1 MKLTPQ
7 DTSPPV
13 ALLEN
18 VGQQYGATIALRDI
32 SLAIPARRMVGLIGP
47 DGVGK
52 SSLLSLIAGA
62 RAIGQGNVM
71 VLGGDMRDVHHRRDV
86 CPKIAW
92 MPQGLGK
99 NLYHT
104 LSVYENVD
112 FFARLFGH
120 DKAERELRIN
130 ELLQSTGL
138 APFRDRP
145 AGKLS
150 GGMKQKL
157 GLCCALIHDPQLLI
171 LDEPTTG
178 VDPLSRA
185 QFWELIDSIRQR
197 QPEMSVLVATAY
209 MEEAERFDWLVAM
222 NAGEVLATGSA
233 AELKAQTGSQT
244 LEQAFIAL
252 LPEAQRQ
259 AHKTVV
265 IPPRDSR
272 EEEIAIEARGLT
284 MRFGN
289 FVAVDHVNFRIAR
302 GEIFGFLGSN
312 GCGKS
317 TTMKMLTGL
326 LPASE
331 GEAWLFGQPVD
342 PKDIATRQRVG
353 YMSQA
358 FSLYSELSVRQ
369 NLELHARLFHIPDDE
384 IANRVA
390 EMSERF
396 MLTEVEDALPADL
409 PLGIRQRLSLAVAV
423 IHRPEMLILD
433 EPTSG
438 VDPVA
443 RDMFWQLMV
452 DLARQDRVT
461 IFISTHFMN
470 EAERCDRIS
479 LMHAGKV
486 LASDTPQA
494 LVEQRG
500 AASLEEAFIAWLK
513 EAQPSSPV
521 PDEPTS
527 AVTSH
532 SEHTAPRQ
540 AFSLRRLFS
549 YSRREALE
557 LRRDPV
563 RSTLALLGTV
573 ILMFIMGYGISMD
586 VEDLRFAV
594 LDRDQTLSSQGWSQ
608 NIAGSRYFIE
618 QAPLHSYDEL
628 DRRMRDGEL
637 AVAIEIPP
645 NFGRDIARGTP
656 VQIGVW
662 VDGAMPNRA
671 ETVRG
676 YVQAMHLAWLQEMA
690 GRQSSP
696 QRDTSLISI
705 ETRYRYNPDVK
716 SLPAIVP
723 AVIPLLLMMIPAM
736 LSALSV
742 VREKEL
748 GSIINLYVTPTTRSE
763 FLLGKQLP
771 YIVLGMFNFFL
782 LCALSVFVF
791 GVAHKGSFLTLTLA
805 ALLYVTIAT
814 GLGLLIS
821 TFMKS
826 QIAAIFGTAIITLIP
841 ATQFSGMIDP
851 VASLEG
857 PGRWIG
863 QIYPTSHFLTI
874 ARGTFSKALNLSDL
888 WGLVHS
894 AIDCGAAGA
903 RAERAAAEET
913 GGMMRGLRNIYNL
926 GVKELRSLLGDK
938 AMLALIVFAFTVSVY
953 SSATVMPGSLHLAP
967 IAVADMDKSQLSSR
981 IINAFYRPWFLE
993 PELITA
999 DEMDAGLD
1007 AGRYTFA
1014 INIPPNFQR
1023 DVLAGRQPE
1032 IQVNV
1037 DATRMSQAFTG
1048 NGYIQNIISGE
1059 VNSFVARYRDNSVLP
1074 VELAVRMRFNP
1085 NLEQERFGA
1094 VMAIINNITMLAIV
1108 LTGSALIREREHGTI
1123 EHLLVMPVTPF
1134 EIMMAKIW
1142 SMGLVVLVVS
1152 GLSLILMV
1160 QGILQV
1166 PIEGSIPLFM
1176 LGVAL
1181 SLFATTSIG
1190 IFMGTLARS
1199 MPQLG
1204 LLMILVLL
1212 PLQML
1217 SGGSTPRESMP
1228 QLVQDIMLTMP
1239 TTHFV
1244 SLAQAILYR
1253 GASFAIVWPQFLTLL
1268 AIGGVFFTIA
1278 LLRFR
1283 KTIGEM
1289 A

>member
-1 MKLTPQ
+1 MTALALVPV
-7 DTSPPV
+7 PPV
-13 ALLEN
+13 AHLDG
-18 VGQQYGATIALRDI
+18 VSQHYGTTVALNNITLD
-32 SLAIPARRMVGLIGP
+32 IPARCMVGLIGP

-52 SSLLSLIAGA
+52 SSLLSLISGA
-62 RAIGQGNVM
+62 RVIEQGNVM
-71 VLGGDMRDVHHRRDV
+71 VLGGDMRDPKHRRDV
-86 CPKIAW
+86 CPRIAW

-120 DKAERELRIN
+120 DKAEREARIT
-130 ELLQSTGL
+130 ELLNSTGL

-157 GLCCALIHDPQLLI
+157 GLCCALIHDPELLI

-185 QFWELIDSIRQR
+185 QFWDLIENIRQR
-197 QPEMSVLVATAY
+197 QTNMSVLVATAY

-233 AELKAQTGSQT
+233 QELRDKTASAT

-252 LPEAQRQ
+252 LPQAQRQ
-259 AHKTVV
+259 AYQPVV
-265 IPPRDSR
+265 IPPYHAEQED
-272 EEEIAIEARGLT
+272 IAIEAKDLT

-289 FVAVDHVNFRIAR
+289 FVAVDHVNFRIPR

-342 PKDIATRQRVG
+342 PKDIDTRRRVG

-358 FSLYSELSVRQ
+358 FSLYSELTVRQ
-369 NLELHARLFHIPDDE
+369 NLELHARLFHIPEAE
-384 IANRVA
+384 IPRRVQ

-396 MLTEVEDALPADL
+396 MLAEVEDSLPESL

-452 DLARQDRVT
+452 DLSRQDKVT

-470 EAERCDRIS
+470 EAERCDRMS

-486 LASDTPQA
+486 LASGTPQE
-494 LVEQRG
+494 LVERRG
-500 AASLEEAFIAWLK
+500 ATSLEEAFISWLQ
-513 EAQPSSPV
+513 EAAGPAPETSVPV
-521 PDEPTS
+521 DTKHEEAKP
-527 AVTSH
+527 
-532 SEHTAPRQ
+532 PRQ
-540 AFSLRRLFS
+540 GFSLRRLFS

-573 ILMFIMGYGISMD
+573 ILMLIMGYGISMD
-586 VEDLRFAV
+586 VENLRFAV
-594 LDRDQTLSSQGWSQ
+594 LDRDQTVSSQAWSL
-608 NIAGSRYFIE
+608 NLAGSRYFIE
-618 QAPLHSYDEL
+618 QPPLTSYDDL
-628 DRRMRDGEL
+628 DRRMRSGEV

-656 VQIGVW
+656 VEIGVW
-662 VDGAMPNRA
+662 VDGAMPSRA
-671 ETVRG
+671 ETVKG
-676 YVQAMHLAWLQEMA
+676 YVQAMHQSWLQDVA
-690 GRQSSP
+690 SRQPMPVGQSGLM
-696 QRDTSLISI
+696 TI

-723 AVIPLLLMMIPAM
+723 AVIPLLLMMIPSM

-771 YIVLGMFNFFL
+771 YIALGMLNFLL

-791 GVAHKGSFLTLTLA
+791 GVPHKGSFLTLSLA

-814 GLGLLIS
+814 GMGLLIS

-826 QIAAIFGTAIITLIP
+826 QIAAIFGTSIITLIP

-863 QIYPTSHFLTI
+863 EIYPTSHFLTI
-874 ARGTFSKALNLSDL
+874 ARGTFSKALDLNDL
-888 WGLVHS
+888 WPLFVPLLIAIPVVMGL
-894 AIDCGAAGA
+894 
-903 RAERAAAEET
+903 
-913 GGMMRGLRNIYNL
+913 
-926 GVKELRSLLGDK
+926 
-938 AMLALIVFAFTVSVY
+938 
-953 SSATVMPGSLHLAP
+953 
-967 IAVADMDKSQLSSR
+967 
-981 IINAFYRPWFLE
+981 
-993 PELITA
+993 
-999 DEMDAGLD
+999 
-1007 AGRYTFA
+1007 
-1014 INIPPNFQR
+1014 
-1023 DVLAGRQPE
+1023 
-1032 IQVNV
+1032 
-1037 DATRMSQAFTG
+1037 
-1048 NGYIQNIISGE
+1048 
-1059 VNSFVARYRDNSVLP
+1059 SVL
-1074 VELAVRMRFNP
+1074 L
-1085 NLEQERFGA
+1085 LKKQEG
-1094 VMAIINNITMLAIV
+1094 
-1108 LTGSALIREREHGTI
+1108 
-1123 EHLLVMPVTPF
+1123 
-1134 EIMMAKIW
+1134 
-1142 SMGLVVLVVS
+1142 
-1152 GLSLILMV
+1152 
-1160 QGILQV
+1160 
-1166 PIEGSIPLFM
+1166 
-1176 LGVAL
+1176 
-1181 SLFATTSIG
+1181 
-1190 IFMGTLARS
+1190 
-1199 MPQLG
+1199 
-1204 LLMILVLL
+1204 
-1212 PLQML
+1212 
-1217 SGGSTPRESMP
+1217 
-1228 QLVQDIMLTMP
+1228 
-1239 TTHFV
+1239 
-1244 SLAQAILYR
+1244 
-1253 GASFAIVWPQFLTLL
+1253 
-1268 AIGGVFFTIA
+1268 
-1278 LLRFR
+1278 
-1283 KTIGEM
+1283 
-1289 A
+1289 

>member
-13 ALLEN
+13 ALLEH
-18 VGQQYGATIALRDI
+18 VGQQFGATIALRDI

-62 RAIGQGNVM
+62 RTIEQGNVM
-71 VLGGDMRDVHHRRDV
+71 VLGGDMRDVHHRREV

-197 QPEMSVLVATAY
+197 QPAMSVLVATAY

-259 AHKTVV
+259 AHRAVV

-358 FSLYSELSVRQ
+358 FSLYSELTVLQ
-369 NLELHARLFHIPDDE
+369 NLELHARLFHIPDGE
-384 IANRVA
+384 IPGRVA
-390 EMSERF
+390 EMCERF

-443 RDMFWQLMV
+443 RDIFWQLMV
-452 DLARQDRVT
+452 DLARQDQVT

-500 AASLEEAFIAWLK
+500 SNSLEEAFIAWLK

-521 PDEPTS
+521 PEEPTS
-527 AVTSH
+527 AVASH
-532 SEHTAPRQ
+532 SGHTAPRQ
-540 AFSLRRLFS
+540 AFSLRRLLS

-690 GRQSSP
+690 ARQSSP
-696 QRDTSLISI
+696 QHDTSLISI

-874 ARGTFSKALNLSDL
+874 ARGTFSKALNISDL
-888 WGLVHS
+888 WGS
-894 AIDCGAAGA
+894 FIP
-903 RAERAAAEET
+903 
-913 GGMMRGLRNIYNL
+913 
-926 GVKELRSLLGDK
+926 LL
-938 AMLALIVFAFTVSVY
+938 
-953 SSATVMPGSLHLAP
+953 
-967 IAVADMDKSQLSSR
+967 IAVPLV
-981 IINAFYRPWFLE
+981 L
-993 PELITA
+993 
-999 DEMDAGLD
+999 GL
-1007 AGRYTFA
+1007 
-1014 INIPPNFQR
+1014 
-1023 DVLAGRQPE
+1023 
-1032 IQVNV
+1032 
-1037 DATRMSQAFTG
+1037 
-1048 NGYIQNIISGE
+1048 
-1059 VNSFVARYRDNSVLP
+1059 SVL
-1074 VELAVRMRFNP
+1074 L
-1085 NLEQERFGA
+1085 LKKQEG
-1094 VMAIINNITMLAIV
+1094 
-1108 LTGSALIREREHGTI
+1108 
-1123 EHLLVMPVTPF
+1123 
-1134 EIMMAKIW
+1134 
-1142 SMGLVVLVVS
+1142 
-1152 GLSLILMV
+1152 
-1160 QGILQV
+1160 
-1166 PIEGSIPLFM
+1166 
-1176 LGVAL
+1176 
-1181 SLFATTSIG
+1181 
-1190 IFMGTLARS
+1190 
-1199 MPQLG
+1199 
-1204 LLMILVLL
+1204 
-1212 PLQML
+1212 
-1217 SGGSTPRESMP
+1217 
-1228 QLVQDIMLTMP
+1228 
-1239 TTHFV
+1239 
-1244 SLAQAILYR
+1244 
-1253 GASFAIVWPQFLTLL
+1253 
-1268 AIGGVFFTIA
+1268 
-1278 LLRFR
+1278 
-1283 KTIGEM
+1283 
-1289 A
+1289 

>member
-13 ALLEN
+13 ALLEH
-18 VGQQYGATIALRDI
+18 VGQQFGATIALRDI

-62 RAIGQGNVM
+62 RTIEQGNVM
-71 VLGGDMRDVHHRRDV
+71 VLGGDMRDVHHRREV

-120 DKAERELRIN
+120 DKAERERRIN

-197 QPEMSVLVATAY
+197 QPDMSVLVATAY

-259 AHKTVV
+259 AHKAVI
-265 IPPRDSR
+265 IPPRDDR

-358 FSLYSELSVRQ
+358 FSLYSELTVRQ
-369 NLELHARLFHIPDDE
+369 NLELHARLFHIPDGE
-384 IANRVA
+384 IPGRVA
-390 EMSERF
+390 EMCERF

-452 DLARQDRVT
+452 DLARQDQVT

-500 AASLEEAFIAWLK
+500 SNSLEEAFIAWLK

-521 PDEPTS
+521 PEEPTS
-527 AVTSH
+527 TVASH
-532 SEHTAPRQ
+532 SGHTAPRQ

-608 NIAGSRYFIE
+608 NLAGSRYFIE
-618 QAPLHSYDEL
+618 QAPLRSYDEL

-874 ARGTFSKALNLSDL
+874 ARGTFSKALNISDL
-888 WGLVHS
+888 WGS
-894 AIDCGAAGA
+894 FIP
-903 RAERAAAEET
+903 
-913 GGMMRGLRNIYNL
+913 
-926 GVKELRSLLGDK
+926 LL
-938 AMLALIVFAFTVSVY
+938 
-953 SSATVMPGSLHLAP
+953 
-967 IAVADMDKSQLSSR
+967 IAVPLV
-981 IINAFYRPWFLE
+981 L
-993 PELITA
+993 
-999 DEMDAGLD
+999 GL
-1007 AGRYTFA
+1007 
-1014 INIPPNFQR
+1014 
-1023 DVLAGRQPE
+1023 
-1032 IQVNV
+1032 
-1037 DATRMSQAFTG
+1037 
-1048 NGYIQNIISGE
+1048 
-1059 VNSFVARYRDNSVLP
+1059 SVL
-1074 VELAVRMRFNP
+1074 L
-1085 NLEQERFGA
+1085 LKKQEG
-1094 VMAIINNITMLAIV
+1094 
-1108 LTGSALIREREHGTI
+1108 
-1123 EHLLVMPVTPF
+1123 
-1134 EIMMAKIW
+1134 
-1142 SMGLVVLVVS
+1142 
-1152 GLSLILMV
+1152 
-1160 QGILQV
+1160 
-1166 PIEGSIPLFM
+1166 
-1176 LGVAL
+1176 
-1181 SLFATTSIG
+1181 
-1190 IFMGTLARS
+1190 
-1199 MPQLG
+1199 
-1204 LLMILVLL
+1204 
-1212 PLQML
+1212 
-1217 SGGSTPRESMP
+1217 
-1228 QLVQDIMLTMP
+1228 
-1239 TTHFV
+1239 
-1244 SLAQAILYR
+1244 
-1253 GASFAIVWPQFLTLL
+1253 
-1268 AIGGVFFTIA
+1268 
-1278 LLRFR
+1278 
-1283 KTIGEM
+1283 
-1289 A
+1289 

>member
-13 ALLEN
+13 ALLEH
-18 VGQQYGATIALRDI
+18 VGQQFGATIALRDI

-62 RAIGQGNVM
+62 RTIEQGNVM
-71 VLGGDMRDVHHRRDV
+71 VLGGDMRDVHHRREV

-197 QPEMSVLVATAY
+197 QPAMSVLVATAY

-233 AELKAQTGSQT
+233 AELKAQTGSQP

-259 AHKTVV
+259 AHRAVV

-358 FSLYSELSVRQ
+358 FSLYSELTVRQ
-369 NLELHARLFHIPDDE
+369 NLELHARLFHIPDGE
-384 IANRVA
+384 IPGRVA
-390 EMSERF
+390 EMCERF

-452 DLARQDRVT
+452 DLARQDQVT

-500 AASLEEAFIAWLK
+500 SNSLEEAFIAWLK

-521 PDEPTS
+521 PEEPTS
-527 AVTSH
+527 AVASH
-532 SEHTAPRQ
+532 SGHTAPRQ

-608 NIAGSRYFIE
+608 NLAGSRYFIE

-874 ARGTFSKALNLSDL
+874 ARGTFSKALNISDL
-888 WGLVHS
+888 WGS
-894 AIDCGAAGA
+894 FIP
-903 RAERAAAEET
+903 
-913 GGMMRGLRNIYNL
+913 
-926 GVKELRSLLGDK
+926 LL
-938 AMLALIVFAFTVSVY
+938 
-953 SSATVMPGSLHLAP
+953 
-967 IAVADMDKSQLSSR
+967 IAVPLV
-981 IINAFYRPWFLE
+981 L
-993 PELITA
+993 
-999 DEMDAGLD
+999 GL
-1007 AGRYTFA
+1007 
-1014 INIPPNFQR
+1014 
-1023 DVLAGRQPE
+1023 
-1032 IQVNV
+1032 
-1037 DATRMSQAFTG
+1037 
-1048 NGYIQNIISGE
+1048 
-1059 VNSFVARYRDNSVLP
+1059 SVL
-1074 VELAVRMRFNP
+1074 L
-1085 NLEQERFGA
+1085 LKKQEG
-1094 VMAIINNITMLAIV
+1094 
-1108 LTGSALIREREHGTI
+1108 
-1123 EHLLVMPVTPF
+1123 
-1134 EIMMAKIW
+1134 
-1142 SMGLVVLVVS
+1142 
-1152 GLSLILMV
+1152 
-1160 QGILQV
+1160 
-1166 PIEGSIPLFM
+1166 
-1176 LGVAL
+1176 
-1181 SLFATTSIG
+1181 
-1190 IFMGTLARS
+1190 
-1199 MPQLG
+1199 
-1204 LLMILVLL
+1204 
-1212 PLQML
+1212 
-1217 SGGSTPRESMP
+1217 
-1228 QLVQDIMLTMP
+1228 
-1239 TTHFV
+1239 
-1244 SLAQAILYR
+1244 
-1253 GASFAIVWPQFLTLL
+1253 
-1268 AIGGVFFTIA
+1268 
-1278 LLRFR
+1278 
-1283 KTIGEM
+1283 
-1289 A
+1289 

>member
-1 MKLTPQ
+1 MKT
-7 DTSPPV
+7 V
-13 ALLEN
+13 ARLEN
-18 VGQQYGATIALRDI
+18 VSQHFGVTVALKDI
-32 SLAIPARRMVGLIGP
+32 TLSIPARCMVGLIGP

-52 SSLLSLIAGA
+52 SSLLSLISGA
-62 RAIGQGNVM
+62 RVIEHGNVM
-71 VLGGDMRDVHHRRDV
+71 VLGGDMSDVRHRRDV

-120 DKAERELRIN
+120 DKAERDIRIN

-185 QFWELIDSIRQR
+185 QFWDLIDSIRQR
-197 QPEMSVLVATAY
+197 QPDMSVLVATAY

-233 AELKAQTGSQT
+233 DELKAHTASQT

-252 LPEAQRQ
+252 LPEAQRL
-259 AHKTVV
+259 AHKEVI
-265 IPPRDSR
+265 IPPRNADES
-272 EEEIAIEARGLT
+272 EIAIEARGLT
-284 MRFGN
+284 MRFGQ

-342 PKDIATRQRVG
+342 PRDIETRRRVG

-358 FSLYSELSVRQ
+358 FSLYSELTVRQ
-369 NLELHARLFHIPDDE
+369 NLELHARLFHIPDAE
-384 IANRVA
+384 IPGRIA
-390 EMSERF
+390 EISQRF
-396 MLTEVEDALPADL
+396 MLEEVEDTLPASL

-500 AASLEEAFIAWLK
+500 SATLEEAFIAWLQ
-513 EAQPSSPV
+513 EAAEATQPPDAQATAVPAIEHKTESSV
-521 PDEPTS
+521 
-527 AVTSH
+527 
-532 SEHTAPRQ
+532 PRQ
-540 AFSLRRLFS
+540 AFSLQRLFS

-594 LDRDQTLSSQGWSQ
+594 LDRDQTVSSQGWSQ

-618 QAPLHSYDEL
+618 QPPLQSYSEL
-628 DRRMRDGEL
+628 DRRMRNGEL

-690 GRQSSP
+690 SRQASP
-696 QRDTSLISI
+696 NRDTSLISI

-791 GVAHKGSFLTLTLA
+791 GVPHKGSFLTLTLA

-874 ARGTFSKALNLSDL
+874 ARGTFSKALNLTDL
-888 WGLVHS
+888 WGS
-894 AIDCGAAGA
+894 FIP
-903 RAERAAAEET
+903 
-913 GGMMRGLRNIYNL
+913 
-926 GVKELRSLLGDK
+926 LL
-938 AMLALIVFAFTVSVY
+938 
-953 SSATVMPGSLHLAP
+953 
-967 IAVADMDKSQLSSR
+967 IAVPL
-981 IINAFYRPWFLE
+981 
-993 PELITA
+993 
-999 DEMDAGLD
+999 
-1007 AGRYTFA
+1007 
-1014 INIPPNFQR
+1014 
-1023 DVLAGRQPE
+1023 VL
-1032 IQVNV
+1032 
-1037 DATRMSQAFTG
+1037 
-1048 NGYIQNIISGE
+1048 
-1059 VNSFVARYRDNSVLP
+1059 
-1074 VELAVRMRFNP
+1074 
-1085 NLEQERFGA
+1085 
-1094 VMAIINNITMLAIV
+1094 
-1108 LTGSALIREREHGTI
+1108 
-1123 EHLLVMPVTPF
+1123 
-1134 EIMMAKIW
+1134 
-1142 SMGLVVLVVS
+1142 
-1152 GLSLILMV
+1152 GLSVWLLKK
-1160 QGILQV
+1160 Q
-1166 PIEGSIPLFM
+1166 EG
-1176 LGVAL
+1176 
-1181 SLFATTSIG
+1181 
-1190 IFMGTLARS
+1190 
-1199 MPQLG
+1199 
-1204 LLMILVLL
+1204 
-1212 PLQML
+1212 
-1217 SGGSTPRESMP
+1217 
-1228 QLVQDIMLTMP
+1228 
-1239 TTHFV
+1239 
-1244 SLAQAILYR
+1244 
-1253 GASFAIVWPQFLTLL
+1253 
-1268 AIGGVFFTIA
+1268 
-1278 LLRFR
+1278 
-1283 KTIGEM
+1283 
-1289 A
+1289 

>member
-13 ALLEN
+13 ALLEH
-18 VGQQYGATIALRDI
+18 VGQQFGATIALRDI

-62 RAIGQGNVM
+62 RTIEQGNVM
-71 VLGGDMRDVHHRRDV
+71 VLGGDMRDVHHRREV

-197 QPEMSVLVATAY
+197 QPDMSVLVATAY

-259 AHKTVV
+259 AHEAVI
-265 IPPRDSR
+265 IPPRDDR

-358 FSLYSELSVRQ
+358 FSLYSELTVRQ
-369 NLELHARLFHIPDDE
+369 NLELHARLFHIPDGE
-384 IANRVA
+384 IPGRVA
-390 EMSERF
+390 EMCERF
-396 MLTEVEDALPADL
+396 MLTEVEDALPVDL

-452 DLARQDRVT
+452 DLARQDQVT

-500 AASLEEAFIAWLK
+500 SNSLEEAFIAWLK

-521 PDEPTS
+521 PEEPTS
-527 AVTSH
+527 AVASY
-532 SEHTAPRQ
+532 SGHTAPRQ

-608 NIAGSRYFIE
+608 NLAGSRYFIE
-618 QAPLHSYDEL
+618 QAPLRSYDEL

-874 ARGTFSKALNLSDL
+874 ARGTFSKALNISDL
-888 WGLVHS
+888 WGS
-894 AIDCGAAGA
+894 FIP
-903 RAERAAAEET
+903 
-913 GGMMRGLRNIYNL
+913 
-926 GVKELRSLLGDK
+926 LL
-938 AMLALIVFAFTVSVY
+938 
-953 SSATVMPGSLHLAP
+953 
-967 IAVADMDKSQLSSR
+967 IAVPLV
-981 IINAFYRPWFLE
+981 L
-993 PELITA
+993 
-999 DEMDAGLD
+999 GL
-1007 AGRYTFA
+1007 
-1014 INIPPNFQR
+1014 
-1023 DVLAGRQPE
+1023 
-1032 IQVNV
+1032 
-1037 DATRMSQAFTG
+1037 
-1048 NGYIQNIISGE
+1048 
-1059 VNSFVARYRDNSVLP
+1059 SVL
-1074 VELAVRMRFNP
+1074 L
-1085 NLEQERFGA
+1085 LKKQEG
-1094 VMAIINNITMLAIV
+1094 
-1108 LTGSALIREREHGTI
+1108 
-1123 EHLLVMPVTPF
+1123 
-1134 EIMMAKIW
+1134 
-1142 SMGLVVLVVS
+1142 
-1152 GLSLILMV
+1152 
-1160 QGILQV
+1160 
-1166 PIEGSIPLFM
+1166 
-1176 LGVAL
+1176 
-1181 SLFATTSIG
+1181 
-1190 IFMGTLARS
+1190 
-1199 MPQLG
+1199 
-1204 LLMILVLL
+1204 
-1212 PLQML
+1212 
-1217 SGGSTPRESMP
+1217 
-1228 QLVQDIMLTMP
+1228 
-1239 TTHFV
+1239 
-1244 SLAQAILYR
+1244 
-1253 GASFAIVWPQFLTLL
+1253 
-1268 AIGGVFFTIA
+1268 
-1278 LLRFR
+1278 
-1283 KTIGEM
+1283 
-1289 A
+1289 

>member
-13 ALLEN
+13 ALLEH
-18 VGQQYGATIALRDI
+18 VGQQFGATIALRDI

-62 RAIGQGNVM
+62 RTIEQGNVM
-71 VLGGDMRDVHHRRDV
+71 VLGGDMRDVHHRREV

-197 QPEMSVLVATAY
+197 QPAMSVLVATAY

-259 AHKTVV
+259 AHRAVV

-358 FSLYSELSVRQ
+358 FSLYSELTVRQ
-369 NLELHARLFHIPDDE
+369 NLELHARLFHIPDGE
-384 IANRVA
+384 IPGRVA
-390 EMSERF
+390 EMCERF

-452 DLARQDRVT
+452 DLARQDQVT

-500 AASLEEAFIAWLK
+500 SNSLEEAFITWLK

-521 PDEPTS
+521 PEEPTS
-527 AVTSH
+527 AVASH
-532 SEHTAPRQ
+532 SGHTAPRQ

-874 ARGTFSKALNLSDL
+874 ARGTFSKALNISDL
-888 WGLVHS
+888 WGS
-894 AIDCGAAGA
+894 FIP
-903 RAERAAAEET
+903 
-913 GGMMRGLRNIYNL
+913 
-926 GVKELRSLLGDK
+926 LL
-938 AMLALIVFAFTVSVY
+938 
-953 SSATVMPGSLHLAP
+953 
-967 IAVADMDKSQLSSR
+967 IAVPLV
-981 IINAFYRPWFLE
+981 L
-993 PELITA
+993 
-999 DEMDAGLD
+999 GL
-1007 AGRYTFA
+1007 
-1014 INIPPNFQR
+1014 
-1023 DVLAGRQPE
+1023 
-1032 IQVNV
+1032 
-1037 DATRMSQAFTG
+1037 
-1048 NGYIQNIISGE
+1048 
-1059 VNSFVARYRDNSVLP
+1059 SVL
-1074 VELAVRMRFNP
+1074 L
-1085 NLEQERFGA
+1085 LKKQEG
-1094 VMAIINNITMLAIV
+1094 
-1108 LTGSALIREREHGTI
+1108 
-1123 EHLLVMPVTPF
+1123 
-1134 EIMMAKIW
+1134 
-1142 SMGLVVLVVS
+1142 
-1152 GLSLILMV
+1152 
-1160 QGILQV
+1160 
-1166 PIEGSIPLFM
+1166 
-1176 LGVAL
+1176 
-1181 SLFATTSIG
+1181 
-1190 IFMGTLARS
+1190 
-1199 MPQLG
+1199 
-1204 LLMILVLL
+1204 
-1212 PLQML
+1212 
-1217 SGGSTPRESMP
+1217 
-1228 QLVQDIMLTMP
+1228 
-1239 TTHFV
+1239 
-1244 SLAQAILYR
+1244 
-1253 GASFAIVWPQFLTLL
+1253 
-1268 AIGGVFFTIA
+1268 
-1278 LLRFR
+1278 
-1283 KTIGEM
+1283 
-1289 A
+1289 

>member
-1 MKLTPQ
+1 MKT
-7 DTSPPV
+7 V
-13 ALLEN
+13 ARLEN
-18 VGQQYGATIALRDI
+18 VSQHFGATVALKDI
-32 SLAIPARRMVGLIGP
+32 TLSIPARCMVGLIGP

-52 SSLLSLIAGA
+52 SSLLSLISGA
-62 RAIGQGNVM
+62 RVIEHGNVM
-71 VLGGDMRDVHHRRDV
+71 VLGGDMSDVRHRRDV

-120 DKAERELRIN
+120 DKAERDIRIN

-185 QFWELIDSIRQR
+185 QFWDLIDSIRQR
-197 QPEMSVLVATAY
+197 QPDMSVLVATAY

-233 AELKAQTGSQT
+233 DELKAHTASQT

-252 LPEAQRQ
+252 LPEAQRL
-259 AHKTVV
+259 AHKEVI
-265 IPPRDSR
+265 IPPRNADES
-272 EEEIAIEARGLT
+272 EIAIEARGLT
-284 MRFGN
+284 MRFGQ

-342 PKDIATRQRVG
+342 PRDIETRRRVG

-358 FSLYSELSVRQ
+358 FSLYSELTVRQ
-369 NLELHARLFHIPDDE
+369 NLELHASLFHIPDAE
-384 IANRVA
+384 IPGRIA
-390 EMSERF
+390 EISQRF
-396 MLTEVEDALPADL
+396 MLEEVEDTLPASL

-486 LASDTPQA
+486 LASGTPQA

-500 AASLEEAFIAWLK
+500 SATLEEAFIAWLQ
-513 EAQPSSPV
+513 EAAEATQPPDAQATAVPAIEHKTESSV
-521 PDEPTS
+521 
-527 AVTSH
+527 
-532 SEHTAPRQ
+532 PRQ
-540 AFSLRRLFS
+540 AFSLQRLFS

-594 LDRDQTLSSQGWSQ
+594 LDRDQTVSSQGWSQ

-618 QAPLHSYDEL
+618 QPPLQSYSEL
-628 DRRMRDGEL
+628 DRRMRNGEL

-690 GRQSSP
+690 SRQASP
-696 QRDTSLISI
+696 NRDTSLISI

-763 FLLGKQLP
+763 FLLGKQVP

-791 GVAHKGSFLTLTLA
+791 GVPHKGSFLTLTLA

-874 ARGTFSKALNLSDL
+874 ARGTFSKALNLTDL
-888 WGLVHS
+888 WGS
-894 AIDCGAAGA
+894 FIP
-903 RAERAAAEET
+903 
-913 GGMMRGLRNIYNL
+913 
-926 GVKELRSLLGDK
+926 LLI
-938 AMLALIVFAFTVSVY
+938 AVPLAL
-953 SSATVMPGSLHLAP
+953 
-967 IAVADMDKSQLSSR
+967 
-981 IINAFYRPWFLE
+981 
-993 PELITA
+993 
-999 DEMDAGLD
+999 
-1007 AGRYTFA
+1007 
-1014 INIPPNFQR
+1014 
-1023 DVLAGRQPE
+1023 
-1032 IQVNV
+1032 
-1037 DATRMSQAFTG
+1037 
-1048 NGYIQNIISGE
+1048 
-1059 VNSFVARYRDNSVLP
+1059 
-1074 VELAVRMRFNP
+1074 
-1085 NLEQERFGA
+1085 
-1094 VMAIINNITMLAIV
+1094 
-1108 LTGSALIREREHGTI
+1108 
-1123 EHLLVMPVTPF
+1123 
-1134 EIMMAKIW
+1134 
-1142 SMGLVVLVVS
+1142 
-1152 GLSLILMV
+1152 GLSVWLLKK
-1160 QGILQV
+1160 Q
-1166 PIEGSIPLFM
+1166 EG
-1176 LGVAL
+1176 
-1181 SLFATTSIG
+1181 
-1190 IFMGTLARS
+1190 
-1199 MPQLG
+1199 
-1204 LLMILVLL
+1204 
-1212 PLQML
+1212 
-1217 SGGSTPRESMP
+1217 
-1228 QLVQDIMLTMP
+1228 
-1239 TTHFV
+1239 
-1244 SLAQAILYR
+1244 
-1253 GASFAIVWPQFLTLL
+1253 
-1268 AIGGVFFTIA
+1268 
-1278 LLRFR
+1278 
-1283 KTIGEM
+1283 
-1289 A
+1289 

>member
-13 ALLEN
+13 ALLEH
-18 VGQQYGATIALRDI
+18 VGQQFGATIALRDI

-62 RAIGQGNVM
+62 RIIEQGNVM
-71 VLGGDMRDVHHRRDV
+71 VLGGDMRDVHHRREV

-197 QPEMSVLVATAY
+197 QPAMSVLVATAY

-259 AHKTVV
+259 AHRAVV

-358 FSLYSELSVRQ
+358 FSLYSELTVRQ
-369 NLELHARLFHIPDDE
+369 NLELHARLFHIPDGE
-384 IANRVA
+384 IPGRVA
-390 EMSERF
+390 EMCERF

-452 DLARQDRVT
+452 DLARQDQVT

-500 AASLEEAFIAWLK
+500 SNSLEEAFIAWLK

-521 PDEPTS
+521 PEEPTS
-527 AVTSH
+527 AVASH
-532 SEHTAPRQ
+532 SGHTAPRQ

-594 LDRDQTLSSQGWSQ
+594 LDRDQPLSSQGWSQ
-608 NIAGSRYFIE
+608 NLAGSRYFIE
-618 QAPLHSYDEL
+618 QAPLCSYDEL

-676 YVQAMHLAWLQEMA
+676 YVQAMHQAWLQEMA

-874 ARGTFSKALNLSDL
+874 ARGTFSKALNISDL
-888 WGLVHS
+888 WGS
-894 AIDCGAAGA
+894 FIP
-903 RAERAAAEET
+903 
-913 GGMMRGLRNIYNL
+913 
-926 GVKELRSLLGDK
+926 LL
-938 AMLALIVFAFTVSVY
+938 
-953 SSATVMPGSLHLAP
+953 
-967 IAVADMDKSQLSSR
+967 IAVPLV
-981 IINAFYRPWFLE
+981 L
-993 PELITA
+993 
-999 DEMDAGLD
+999 GL
-1007 AGRYTFA
+1007 
-1014 INIPPNFQR
+1014 
-1023 DVLAGRQPE
+1023 
-1032 IQVNV
+1032 
-1037 DATRMSQAFTG
+1037 
-1048 NGYIQNIISGE
+1048 
-1059 VNSFVARYRDNSVLP
+1059 SVL
-1074 VELAVRMRFNP
+1074 L
-1085 NLEQERFGA
+1085 LKKQEG
-1094 VMAIINNITMLAIV
+1094 
-1108 LTGSALIREREHGTI
+1108 
-1123 EHLLVMPVTPF
+1123 
-1134 EIMMAKIW
+1134 
-1142 SMGLVVLVVS
+1142 
-1152 GLSLILMV
+1152 
-1160 QGILQV
+1160 
-1166 PIEGSIPLFM
+1166 
-1176 LGVAL
+1176 
-1181 SLFATTSIG
+1181 
-1190 IFMGTLARS
+1190 
-1199 MPQLG
+1199 
-1204 LLMILVLL
+1204 
-1212 PLQML
+1212 
-1217 SGGSTPRESMP
+1217 
-1228 QLVQDIMLTMP
+1228 
-1239 TTHFV
+1239 
-1244 SLAQAILYR
+1244 
-1253 GASFAIVWPQFLTLL
+1253 
-1268 AIGGVFFTIA
+1268 
-1278 LLRFR
+1278 
-1283 KTIGEM
+1283 
-1289 A
+1289 

>member
-13 ALLEN
+13 ALLEH
-18 VGQQYGATIALRDI
+18 VGQQFGATIALRDI

-62 RAIGQGNVM
+62 RTIEQGNVM
-71 VLGGDMRDVHHRRDV
+71 VLGGDMRDVHHRREV

-197 QPEMSVLVATAY
+197 QPAMSVLVATAY

-233 AELKAQTGSQT
+233 AELKAQTGSQA

-259 AHKTVV
+259 AHRAVV

-358 FSLYSELSVRQ
+358 FSLYSELTVRQ
-369 NLELHARLFHIPDDE
+369 NLELHARLFHIPDGE
-384 IANRVA
+384 IPGRVA
-390 EMSERF
+390 EMCERF

-452 DLARQDRVT
+452 DLARQDQVT

-500 AASLEEAFIAWLK
+500 SNSLEEAFIAWLK

-521 PDEPTS
+521 PEEPTS
-527 AVTSH
+527 AVASY
-532 SEHTAPRQ
+532 SRHTTPRQ

-608 NIAGSRYFIE
+608 NLAGSRYFIE

-841 ATQFSGMIDP
+841 ATQFSGVIDP

-874 ARGTFSKALNLSDL
+874 ARGTFSKALNISDL
-888 WGLVHS
+888 WGS
-894 AIDCGAAGA
+894 FIP
-903 RAERAAAEET
+903 
-913 GGMMRGLRNIYNL
+913 
-926 GVKELRSLLGDK
+926 LL
-938 AMLALIVFAFTVSVY
+938 
-953 SSATVMPGSLHLAP
+953 
-967 IAVADMDKSQLSSR
+967 IAVPLV
-981 IINAFYRPWFLE
+981 L
-993 PELITA
+993 
-999 DEMDAGLD
+999 GL
-1007 AGRYTFA
+1007 
-1014 INIPPNFQR
+1014 
-1023 DVLAGRQPE
+1023 
-1032 IQVNV
+1032 
-1037 DATRMSQAFTG
+1037 
-1048 NGYIQNIISGE
+1048 
-1059 VNSFVARYRDNSVLP
+1059 SVL
-1074 VELAVRMRFNP
+1074 L
-1085 NLEQERFGA
+1085 LKKQEG
-1094 VMAIINNITMLAIV
+1094 
-1108 LTGSALIREREHGTI
+1108 
-1123 EHLLVMPVTPF
+1123 
-1134 EIMMAKIW
+1134 
-1142 SMGLVVLVVS
+1142 
-1152 GLSLILMV
+1152 
-1160 QGILQV
+1160 
-1166 PIEGSIPLFM
+1166 
-1176 LGVAL
+1176 
-1181 SLFATTSIG
+1181 
-1190 IFMGTLARS
+1190 
-1199 MPQLG
+1199 
-1204 LLMILVLL
+1204 
-1212 PLQML
+1212 
-1217 SGGSTPRESMP
+1217 
-1228 QLVQDIMLTMP
+1228 
-1239 TTHFV
+1239 
-1244 SLAQAILYR
+1244 
-1253 GASFAIVWPQFLTLL
+1253 
-1268 AIGGVFFTIA
+1268 
-1278 LLRFR
+1278 
-1283 KTIGEM
+1283 
-1289 A
+1289 

>member
-13 ALLEN
+13 ALLEH
-18 VGQQYGATIALRDI
+18 VGQQFGATIALRDI

-62 RAIGQGNVM
+62 RTIEQGNVM
-71 VLGGDMRDVHHRRDV
+71 VLGGDMRDVHHRREV

-197 QPEMSVLVATAY
+197 QPDMSVLVATAY

-259 AHKTVV
+259 AHKAVI
-265 IPPRDSR
+265 IPPRDDR

-358 FSLYSELSVRQ
+358 FSLYSELTVRQ
-369 NLELHARLFHIPDDE
+369 NLELHARLFHIPDGE
-384 IANRVA
+384 IPGRVA
-390 EMSERF
+390 EMCERF

-452 DLARQDRVT
+452 DLARQDQVT

-500 AASLEEAFIAWLK
+500 SNSLEEAFIAWLK

-521 PDEPTS
+521 PEEPTS
-527 AVTSH
+527 AVASH
-532 SEHTAPRQ
+532 SGHTAPRQ

-608 NIAGSRYFIE
+608 NLAGSRYFIE
-618 QAPLHSYDEL
+618 QAPLRSYDEL

-874 ARGTFSKALNLSDL
+874 ARGTFSKALNISDL
-888 WGLVHS
+888 WGS
-894 AIDCGAAGA
+894 FIP
-903 RAERAAAEET
+903 
-913 GGMMRGLRNIYNL
+913 
-926 GVKELRSLLGDK
+926 LL
-938 AMLALIVFAFTVSVY
+938 
-953 SSATVMPGSLHLAP
+953 
-967 IAVADMDKSQLSSR
+967 IAVPLV
-981 IINAFYRPWFLE
+981 L
-993 PELITA
+993 
-999 DEMDAGLD
+999 GL
-1007 AGRYTFA
+1007 
-1014 INIPPNFQR
+1014 
-1023 DVLAGRQPE
+1023 
-1032 IQVNV
+1032 
-1037 DATRMSQAFTG
+1037 
-1048 NGYIQNIISGE
+1048 
-1059 VNSFVARYRDNSVLP
+1059 SVL
-1074 VELAVRMRFNP
+1074 L
-1085 NLEQERFGA
+1085 LKKQEG
-1094 VMAIINNITMLAIV
+1094 
-1108 LTGSALIREREHGTI
+1108 
-1123 EHLLVMPVTPF
+1123 
-1134 EIMMAKIW
+1134 
-1142 SMGLVVLVVS
+1142 
-1152 GLSLILMV
+1152 
-1160 QGILQV
+1160 
-1166 PIEGSIPLFM
+1166 
-1176 LGVAL
+1176 
-1181 SLFATTSIG
+1181 
-1190 IFMGTLARS
+1190 
-1199 MPQLG
+1199 
-1204 LLMILVLL
+1204 
-1212 PLQML
+1212 
-1217 SGGSTPRESMP
+1217 
-1228 QLVQDIMLTMP
+1228 
-1239 TTHFV
+1239 
-1244 SLAQAILYR
+1244 
-1253 GASFAIVWPQFLTLL
+1253 
-1268 AIGGVFFTIA
+1268 
-1278 LLRFR
+1278 
-1283 KTIGEM
+1283 
-1289 A
+1289 

>member
-13 ALLEN
+13 ALLEH
-18 VGQQYGATIALRDI
+18 VGQQFGATIALRDI

-62 RAIGQGNVM
+62 RTIEQGNVM
-71 VLGGDMRDVHHRRDV
+71 VLGGDMRDVHHRREV

-197 QPEMSVLVATAY
+197 QPAMSVLVATAY

-259 AHKTVV
+259 AHRAVV

-358 FSLYSELSVRQ
+358 FSLYSELTVRQ
-369 NLELHARLFHIPDDE
+369 NLELHARLFHIPDGE
-384 IANRVA
+384 IPGRVA
-390 EMSERF
+390 EMCERF

-452 DLARQDRVT
+452 DLARQDQVT

-500 AASLEEAFIAWLK
+500 SNSLEEAFIAWLK

-521 PDEPTS
+521 PEEPTS
-527 AVTSH
+527 AVASY
-532 SEHTAPRQ
+532 SRHTTPRQ

-608 NIAGSRYFIE
+608 NLAGSRYFIE

-628 DRRMRDGEL
+628 DHRMRDGEL

-696 QRDTSLISI
+696 RRDTSLISI

-874 ARGTFSKALNLSDL
+874 ARGTFSKALNISDL
-888 WGLVHS
+888 WGS
-894 AIDCGAAGA
+894 FIP
-903 RAERAAAEET
+903 
-913 GGMMRGLRNIYNL
+913 
-926 GVKELRSLLGDK
+926 LL
-938 AMLALIVFAFTVSVY
+938 
-953 SSATVMPGSLHLAP
+953 
-967 IAVADMDKSQLSSR
+967 IAVPLV
-981 IINAFYRPWFLE
+981 L
-993 PELITA
+993 
-999 DEMDAGLD
+999 GL
-1007 AGRYTFA
+1007 
-1014 INIPPNFQR
+1014 
-1023 DVLAGRQPE
+1023 
-1032 IQVNV
+1032 
-1037 DATRMSQAFTG
+1037 
-1048 NGYIQNIISGE
+1048 
-1059 VNSFVARYRDNSVLP
+1059 SVL
-1074 VELAVRMRFNP
+1074 L
-1085 NLEQERFGA
+1085 LKKQEG
-1094 VMAIINNITMLAIV
+1094 
-1108 LTGSALIREREHGTI
+1108 
-1123 EHLLVMPVTPF
+1123 
-1134 EIMMAKIW
+1134 
-1142 SMGLVVLVVS
+1142 
-1152 GLSLILMV
+1152 
-1160 QGILQV
+1160 
-1166 PIEGSIPLFM
+1166 
-1176 LGVAL
+1176 
-1181 SLFATTSIG
+1181 
-1190 IFMGTLARS
+1190 
-1199 MPQLG
+1199 
-1204 LLMILVLL
+1204 
-1212 PLQML
+1212 
-1217 SGGSTPRESMP
+1217 
-1228 QLVQDIMLTMP
+1228 
-1239 TTHFV
+1239 
-1244 SLAQAILYR
+1244 
-1253 GASFAIVWPQFLTLL
+1253 
-1268 AIGGVFFTIA
+1268 
-1278 LLRFR
+1278 
-1283 KTIGEM
+1283 
-1289 A
+1289 

>member
-13 ALLEN
+13 ALLEH
-18 VGQQYGATIALRDI
+18 VGQQFGATIALRDI

-62 RAIGQGNVM
+62 RTIEQGNVM
-71 VLGGDMRDVHHRRDV
+71 VLGGDMRDVHHRREV

-185 QFWELIDSIRQR
+185 QFWELIDNIRQR
-197 QPEMSVLVATAY
+197 QPAMSVLVATAY

-252 LPEAQRQ
+252 LPEAQRR
-259 AHKTVV
+259 AHRAVV
-265 IPPRDSR
+265 IPPRGSR

-358 FSLYSELSVRQ
+358 FSLYSELTVRQ
-369 NLELHARLFHIPDDE
+369 NLELHARLFHIPDGE
-384 IANRVA
+384 IPGRVA
-390 EMSERF
+390 EMCERF

-452 DLARQDRVT
+452 DLARQDQVT

-500 AASLEEAFIAWLK
+500 SNSLEEAFIAWLK

-521 PDEPTS
+521 PEEPTS
-527 AVTSH
+527 AVASH
-532 SEHTAPRQ
+532 SGHTAPRQ

-586 VEDLRFAV
+586 VEDLRFAA

-608 NIAGSRYFIE
+608 NLAGSRYFIE

-857 PGRWIG
+857 PGRRIG

-874 ARGTFSKALNLSDL
+874 ARGTFSKALNISDL
-888 WGLVHS
+888 WGS
-894 AIDCGAAGA
+894 FIP
-903 RAERAAAEET
+903 
-913 GGMMRGLRNIYNL
+913 
-926 GVKELRSLLGDK
+926 LL
-938 AMLALIVFAFTVSVY
+938 
-953 SSATVMPGSLHLAP
+953 
-967 IAVADMDKSQLSSR
+967 IAVPLV
-981 IINAFYRPWFLE
+981 L
-993 PELITA
+993 
-999 DEMDAGLD
+999 GL
-1007 AGRYTFA
+1007 
-1014 INIPPNFQR
+1014 
-1023 DVLAGRQPE
+1023 
-1032 IQVNV
+1032 
-1037 DATRMSQAFTG
+1037 
-1048 NGYIQNIISGE
+1048 
-1059 VNSFVARYRDNSVLP
+1059 SVL
-1074 VELAVRMRFNP
+1074 L
-1085 NLEQERFGA
+1085 LKKQEG
-1094 VMAIINNITMLAIV
+1094 
-1108 LTGSALIREREHGTI
+1108 
-1123 EHLLVMPVTPF
+1123 
-1134 EIMMAKIW
+1134 
-1142 SMGLVVLVVS
+1142 
-1152 GLSLILMV
+1152 
-1160 QGILQV
+1160 
-1166 PIEGSIPLFM
+1166 
-1176 LGVAL
+1176 
-1181 SLFATTSIG
+1181 
-1190 IFMGTLARS
+1190 
-1199 MPQLG
+1199 
-1204 LLMILVLL
+1204 
-1212 PLQML
+1212 
-1217 SGGSTPRESMP
+1217 
-1228 QLVQDIMLTMP
+1228 
-1239 TTHFV
+1239 
-1244 SLAQAILYR
+1244 
-1253 GASFAIVWPQFLTLL
+1253 
-1268 AIGGVFFTIA
+1268 
-1278 LLRFR
+1278 
-1283 KTIGEM
+1283 
-1289 A
+1289 